1 MIITHNHMV
10 GLPVIDVE
18 NGFRLGSV
26 EDLIVNAS
34 RSEVE
39 GVVLRTGTFKKG
51 SVIYLKNVHS
61 FGLAALM
68 VKNASSAKPLP
79 GCEELLKRH
88 GKEGSLVGKKI
99 ITVEGEELGEVE
111 DFSFNGVTGKIL
123 FLSVSGGII
132 DRALHGTSILWPD
145 IIKSIGP
152 DAVIVKEEAF
162 ELKKKKPTGG
172 LDRIAKEIRRT
183 IKESR
188 DLAEETSKRVAKLEE
203 KEERRIRRRK

>member
-18 NGFRLGSV
+18 NGFRLGAV
-26 EDLIVNAS
+26 EDLIVNVS
-34 RSEVE
+34 KNEVE
-39 GVVLRTGTFKKG
+39 GVILRAGTFKKG
-51 SVIYLKNVHS
+51 SVIHLKSVHS

-68 VKNASSAKPLP
+68 VKKVSSAKPLP
-79 GCEELLKRH
+79 NSEELLKRH

-99 ITVEGEELGEVE
+99 ITLEGEELGEVE
-111 DFSFNGVTGKIL
+111 DFSFNGITGEIL

-162 ELKKKKPTGG
+162 QAKKKKPTGG
-172 LDRIAKEIRRT
+172 LDRIVKEIRCT

-188 DLAEETSKRVAKLEE
+188 EMAEETSKRVAKLEE
-203 KEERRIRRRK
+203 KEERKTRKRK